1 MKKFGDM
8 IFFKDFYKINSIK
21 ITFKKNVILSLL
33 LLQQKQKMKTTSALI
48 VFAFIL
54 FFVNIQAQVTDKNG
68 RTYKT
73 VKIGKQEWM
82 AENLN
87 VNAYR
92 NGDSIT
98 QVQDPRKWSNLSTG
112 AWCYYDNKPENG
124 SKQGKLYNWFAVNDS
139 RGLAP
144 AGWHIPSDEEWTQL
158 INFLG
163 GEEAGGATLRNQKNW
178 KMEGKDQNNIGFE
191 GLPSG
196 SRDIDG
202 TFSGIGNNCEWWSAT
217 ESNTYNSWF
226 RFLNNYFSNA
236 GKGNYDKLSGF
247 SVRCIKD

>member
-1 MKKFGDM
+1 
-8 IFFKDFYKINSIK
+8 
-21 ITFKKNVILSLL
+21 
-33 LLQQKQKMKTTSALI
+33 MKTTNALI
-48 VFAFIL
+48 ICAFIL
-54 FFVNIQAQVTDKNG
+54 CFVSMKGQVTDKSG
-68 RTYKT
+68 RIYKT

-87 VNAYR
+87 VSMYR
-92 NGDSIT
+92 NGDS
-98 QVQDPRKWSNLSTG
+98 VSLVDDPRKWSNLSTG
-112 AWCYYDNKPENG
+112 AWCYYDNNPENG
-124 SKQGKLYNWFAVNDS
+124 RKYGKLYNWFAVNDP

-144 AGWHIPSDEEWTQL
+144 VGWHIPSDEEWTQL

-163 GEEAGGATLRNQKNW
+163 GEEAGGAALRSHTGW
-178 KMEGKDQNNIGFE
+178 KVEIKDPNNIGFN
-191 GLPSG
+191 GLPAG

-202 TFSGIGNNCEWWSAT
+202 VISGIGNNCEWWSAT
-217 ESNTYNSWF
+217 ESNSYNAWF